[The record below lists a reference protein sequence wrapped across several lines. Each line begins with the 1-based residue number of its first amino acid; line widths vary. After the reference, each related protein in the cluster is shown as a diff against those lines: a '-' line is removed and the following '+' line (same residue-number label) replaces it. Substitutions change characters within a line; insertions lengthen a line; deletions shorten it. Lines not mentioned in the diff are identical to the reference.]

1 MQPGATP
8 STAWPTVPL
17 QWGDFNVLHTTD
29 THGWLMGHLHAS
41 QPEPN
46 YSGDLGDLASFVSH
60 MKDTARKQGADLL
73 LIDSGDLHNG
83 NGLSD
88 GYPVGEIDGQRS
100 NKFLSQLPY
109 DVMAIGN
116 QELYLYS
123 VANDMHTNFAPRLK
137 GRYLTSDVNITVP
150 DKKTNASV
158 SVPLGSRFAKFHTE
172 RGRKVTAFGVI
183 FGFTG
188 NTVNTTV
195 QKVDAMVNETWFKD
209 AIQEEP
215 DVFLLVGHMPVQ
227 KDKWPVVFNAIRAVH
242 ATTPILV
249 FGGHTHIRDC
259 VQYDNRSMALES
271 GQYMETVGWL
281 SANLTGTKHSTSPIG
296 FSRRYL
302 DANRNTYQFHTGT
315 VGTKSHFDTRDG
327 KSITDNM
334 HKLADSWNLTTIWGT
349 APQDFYLNR
358 VQYPGSSSLV
368 SLFADQ
374 VMPKAL
380 DAANP
385 ARATIPRVPVLDTG
399 SQRFDVYSGPF
410 TRNDQFIVSPFTNIV
425 QYLAEVPASIATQVA
440 GRLNGK
446 TATRRSLEEEYASGK
461 FRHRYAK
468 WKREQYEN
476 YHFTERDATLSL
488 GYVTTD
494 SCPGVGDDIPHTPMP
509 HYDPPKYVSP
519 PLDPAITPDTLVDLV
534 FFDFYASKVLTI
546 VNSLSTGKTYA
557 ASDVQGWG
565 ASGPLITNAVY
576 EAFVKE
582 AWGAGSKCEN
592 VPPYPTSFLLNS
604 LYGIRVDEV

>member
-1 MQPGATP
+1 MLVLALGSLLVARGISACPDHLEHNHVRRMQPGATP
-8 STAWPTVPL
+8 STDWPTVPL

-60 MKDTARKQGADLL
+60 MKDTARKKGADLL
-73 LIDSGDLHNG
+73 LVDSGDLHDG

-88 GYPVGEIDGQRS
+88 GYPAGEINGQRS
-100 NKFLSQLPY
+100 NQFLSQLPY

-116 QELYLYS
+116 HELYQYS

-137 GRYLTSDVNITVP
+137 GRYLTSNVNITIP
-150 DKKTNASV
+150 DKKTNSSV
-158 SVPLGSRFAKFHTE
+158 SVPLGSRFAKFRTE
-172 RGRKVTAFGVI
+172 RGRKVTAFGVL
-183 FGFTG
+183 FGFTR

-209 AIQEEP
+209 AIREEP

-281 SANLTGTKHSTSPIG
+281 SANLTGTKYSTGPIG

-315 VGTKSHFDTRDG
+315 AGTKLRFDTVGG
-327 KSITDNM
+327 KRITDQM
-334 HKLADSWNLTTIWGT
+334 HKLAISWKLTTVWGT

-358 VQYPGSSSLV
+358 FVPLLHL
-368 SLFADQ
+368 LFA
-374 VMPKAL
+374 
-380 DAANP
+380 
-385 ARATIPRVPVLDTG
+385 
-399 SQRFDVYSGPF
+399 
-410 TRNDQFIVSPFTNIV
+410 
-425 QYLAEVPASIATQVA
+425 
-440 GRLNGK
+440 
-446 TATRRSLEEEYASGK
+446 
-461 FRHRYAK
+461 RH
-468 WKREQYEN
+468 
-476 YHFTERDATLSL
+476 
-488 GYVTTD
+488 
-494 SCPGVGDDIPHTPMP
+494 
-509 HYDPPKYVSP
+509 
-519 PLDPAITPDTLVDLV
+519 
-534 FFDFYASKVLTI
+534 
-546 VNSLSTGKTYA
+546 
-557 ASDVQGWG
+557 
-565 ASGPLITNAVY
+565 
-576 EAFVKE
+576 
-582 AWGAGSKCEN
+582 
-592 VPPYPTSFLLNS
+592 
-604 LYGIRVDEV
+604 